1 MEKEN
6 SQVQFPTGFVKT
18 TDIKA
23 PEVRH
28 EVAHGKLPYDF
39 SKPIARTGEP
49 ARIYPF
55 TLDPFQ
61 EKAIACIERGESVLI
76 SAHTS
81 AGKTVVAEY
90 AIALSLRNRQRV
102 IYTSPIKA
110 LSNQKYREL
119 QYEFKDVG
127 LMTGDV
133 TLNSS
138 ASCLVMTTEILRSML
153 YRGSEVLREVAWVI
167 FDEIHYMR
175 DKVRGVVWEET
186 IILLPHNVHFVFLSA
201 TIPNALEFAEWIC
214 DIHQQPCHVVY
225 TELRPT
231 PLQHY
236 LFPDGADGI
245 YLVIDENGRFRE
257 DNFQKAVSILENDQE
272 KSIFNGRN
280 KKSQSEQTNV
290 FKLIKTLMVKNL
302 NPVIAFAFS
311 KKQCENLARQMSTMD
326 FNNGDEKELIKKVVD
341 NAIDLLAEEDR
352 DLPWFHN
359 LLPLLQRGIG
369 VHHSGLIPFMKEIV
383 ELLFQEGLI
392 KVLFAT
398 ETFAMGLNMPAKTV
412 VFCELSKFD
421 GTKAR
426 NITSGEYIQM
436 SGRAG
441 RRGLDAR
448 GFVVMNVDHNI
459 SPKELQEIFKGEA
472 DHLISAFHLKYHM
485 ILNMSRIEGI
495 SPEHMLEHSF
505 YQFQNA
511 APIPRLKDEL
521 LRLEESSLI
530 NIPNEETV
538 VLYHNLRVLY
548 EDYESRLRDI
558 IFEPQNCS
566 KYLQL
571 GRVVK
576 VKINDMD
583 FGWGIIVRYEERKRQ
598 MSLSVGT
605 MLLAHPKTKQKE
617 EVTIIV
623 RVLLKVSADSY
634 TSYDGREVDV
644 RPCPPNQPGIC
655 LVIPVDLKNLQVLSQ
670 YRFYPGDDLEHEVSQ
685 RQITYKGVQDLIKQN
700 PDGKPLD
707 PIEHMEIK
715 DRRLD
720 DLIQKLG
727 VIKSQLD
734 CNPTADSPE
743 IYELYLRKL
752 AIKEKILDVQKKLRN
767 SELILHLD
775 ELKKRKRLLRRLGY
789 LSKNDVVEFK
799 GRVACEITSGDELV
813 LTELLLNGIFND
825 LSSETTAALLSCF
838 VCDEVV
844 ASQKEQPPVPL
855 SEEYSGLFRQVQA
868 TARNIADLTEEC
880 GIPIDK
886 DIYLASFSS
895 DLMDGVFHW
904 CKNATFKETC
914 ARINMFE
921 GNIVRNFR
929 SLDELLRAMVSAAK
943 IIGTYEL
950 E

>member
-1 MEKEN
+1 YMEK
-6 SQVQFPTGFVKT
+6 SDTQVTFPTGFVKKA
-18 TDIKA
+18 DIKA

-28 EVAHGKLPYDF
+28 EVAHGILPYDF
-39 SKPIARTGEP
+39 SKSIERTGEP
-49 ARIYPF
+49 ARTYPF

-90 AIALSLRNRQRV
+90 AIALSLRNKQRV

-127 LMTGDV
+127 LMT
-133 TLNSS
+133 
-138 ASCLVMTTEILRSML
+138 
-153 YRGSEVLREVAWVI
+153 
-167 FDEIHYMR
+167 
-175 DKVRGVVWEET
+175 VRGVVWEET

-214 DIHQQPCHVVY
+214 NIHQQPCHVVY
-225 TELRPT
+225 TEFRPT

-245 YLVIDENGRFRE
+245 YLVIDENCRFRE
-257 DNFQKAVSILENDQE
+257 DNFQKAVAILENKQE
-272 KSIFNGRN
+272 KSMFNGRN
-280 KKSQSEQTNV
+280 KKNQSEQTNV

-311 KKQCENLARQMSTMD
+311 KMQCENLARQMSVMD
-326 FNNGDEKELIKKVVD
+326 FNNDEEKELIKKVVD

-412 VFCELSKFD
+412 VFCEISKFD
-421 GTKAR
+421 GIKSR
-426 NITSGEYIQM
+426 NVSLVM
-436 SGRAG
+436 NLLLANR
-441 RRGLDAR
+441 LDAR
-448 GFVVMNVDHNI
+448 GFVVMSVDHSI
-459 SPKELQEIFKGEA
+459 DPKGLQEIFKGEA

-485 ILNMSRIEGI
+485 VLNMSRIEGI
-495 SPEHMLEHSF
+495 SPEHMLEQSF

-511 APIPRLKDEL
+511 APIPRLKEELSKLNKEFSQIDIPDE
-521 LRLEESSLI
+521 E
-530 NIPNEETV
+530 V
-538 VLYHNLRVLY
+538 VALYHNLKILY
-548 EDYESRLRDI
+548 DDYDNRLREI
-558 IFEPQNCS
+558 IFEPQNCLS
-566 KYLQL
+566 YVQF
-571 GRVVK
+571 GRVVR
-576 VKINDMD
+576 VKIDNVD
-583 FGWGIIVRYEERKRQ
+583 FGWAADNA
-598 MSLSVGT
+598 LS
-605 MLLAHPKTKQKE
+605 HPKHRQNE
-617 EVTIIV
+617 EVKFIV

-644 RPCPPNQPGIC
+644 RPCLPDQPGIC
-655 LVIPVDLKNLQVLSQ
+655 LVTPVELKDLQVLSQ
-670 YRFYPGDDLEHEVSQ
+670 YRFYPSDDLEHDVTQ
-685 RQITYKGVQDLIKQN
+685 RQVTYKGVQDLIKQN

-707 PIEHMEIK
+707 PIEHMKIK
-715 DRRLD
+715 DERLE
-720 DLIQKLG
+720 DLIRKLE
-727 VIKSQLD
+727 VIKSQLKR
-734 CNPTADSPE
+734 NPTANNPT
-743 IYELYLRKL
+743 IYERYLKKL
-752 AIKEKILDVQKKLRN
+752 TVKENILDVQKKLRN

-789 LSKNDVVEFK
+789 LSKSDVVEFK

-825 LSSETTAALLSCF
+825 LSSEKTAALLSCF
-838 VCDEVV
+838 VGDESS
-844 ASQKEQPPVPL
+844 ATQKEQPSAPL
-855 SEEYSGLFRQVQA
+855 SEEYAVLFRQVQT

-880 GIPIDK
+880 NIPIDK
-886 DIYLASFSS
+886 DVYLSGFSA

-929 SLDELLRAMVSAAK
+929 SLDELIRAMVSAAK

-950 E
+950 ECKFSESREKLRRGIIFAASLYL